1 MSLREASGGILKKRL
16 LKFLVLFLLAAVV
29 LLLAYIGLRL
39 FLPELIEVIKTGDR
53 EKITEFIKSSGT
65 LRGGVLTFLLQAAQV
80 FSVFL
85 PALPIQVAAG
95 ALFGTLKGGAIC
107 LAALFLASCTVF
119 LSARRLA
126 GGLDKLLDIKQPNS
140 SFLKKGRSEAVLIA
154 LCLLPIVPTGAI
166 PYLSA
171 RTDLSF
177 RRFALIF
184 PLAFAPEVFLTC
196 AAGRSILAGDLTALI
211 ILTAVKLA
219 IFVCYLLRRRLRSL
233 FYSVKRGLL
242 K

>member
-1 MSLREASGGILKKRL
+1 MIGVTDMATLDII
-16 LKFLVLFLLAAVV
+16 KFDGFSDGRAWVAYKYPGEQFLLGSQLIVNPGQEAV
-29 LLLAYIGLRL
+29 
-39 FLPELIEVIKTGDR
+39 F
-53 EKITEFIKSSGT
+53 
-65 LRGGVLTFLLQAAQV
+65 
-80 FSVFL
+80 
-85 PALPIQVAAG
+85 
-95 ALFGTLKGGAIC
+95 LKGGAIC

-219 IFVCYLLRRRLRSL
+219 IFLGYLLRRRLRSL